1 MSSQLTVERTFKLTG
16 RPWLLVTGRLD
27 GEPLNIGDQLTI
39 AGPGQPP
46 VGGVVR
52 SIELHS
58 APGTTT
64 IAVDLELD
72 DRIRPGTVVSRAE

>member
-27 GEPLNIGDQLTI
+27 GEPLNIGDQVTI
-39 AGPGQPP
+39 ADPGRPA
-46 VGGVVR
+46 VAGVVR

-72 DRIRPGTVVSRAE
+72 DRIQPGTVLSRAE